1 MNKKW
6 RSVLMKFP
14 CVVVLVILSFIF
26 SCASSPD
33 TEYDEVSDVRRGFTE
48 QELRRREIELEISDA
63 RQRNPFIIAPPG
75 PSVPVLPEIIDSIL
89 DMEKLLAEYEE
100 TLEASAI
107 VYQAVLAEGW
117 RRNEEGI
124 QKVQLVTQWW
134 REYFAQLTIFTDPD
148 ELPESFVQEQL
159 EELSRLDGEFSRIV
173 QDLNEAIEA
182 TNQETSE

>member
-1 MNKKW
+1 
-6 RSVLMKFP
+6 MKFP

-100 TLEASAI
+100 T
-107 VYQAVLAEGW
+107 
-117 RRNEEGI
+117 
-124 QKVQLVTQWW
+124 
-134 REYFAQLTIFTDPD
+134 P
-148 ELPESFVQEQL
+148 
-159 EELSRLDGEFSRIV
+159 
-173 QDLNEAIEA
+173 
-182 TNQETSE
+182 